1 MAPQIFLSN
10 NSSSS
15 VNINATKNPTF
26 QHITAAA
33 STSTVDQI
41 FADGCNSIVER
52 FRRGELDKYT
62 AYFLL
67 AKAAICDNPKDTE
80 RLLSKVAPILPTLDR
95 EVGIALTPSVKRAHQ
110 HQGGREQVGA
120 KANALLVNRREFQHL
135 EEETPGYP
143 AKRQRMMVELDLSNL
158 VHPDNNRRLTEI
170 SPSLQRTVDVLASWS
185 TDVKEVKRRFINH
198 PGCPEF
204 PHTEWDNII
213 AGRPVDLGVV
223 LSDDGRSQT
232 VTTSSDWIRAW
243 MRLAKAYRFA
253 FPRRTEELRAYEEYI
268 INKFDSSH
276 VPYHFR
282 VINFDKAVRK
292 RVGSRRDLELSDFQ
306 KFEDLDISYFHQMGG
321 TTARRKWKRTLTP
334 RRGLHPPKERSGGR
348 RAAVGTPASAY
359 LPLRYAITFI
369 PAMSKDVA
377 LPTITPMSMMKRCR
391 VTVCDDIGQHDSVR
405 QRVNFGNSALKFR
418 YFIIGSP
425 CILVGRRSYLIF
437 PVNSVVLMRNSP
449 ELQVLV
455 VWGVLKSHSRKHE
468 GQLSNKGSMKTHPK
482 G

>member
-1 MAPQIFLSN
+1 LFSTDDMLARRGQNGEVMSRPWHNPDSDQCVIRVAESISPDTKTRLTFHPTACQLRPSHHLAMAPQIFLSN

-41 FADGCNSIVER
+41 FADECNSIVER

-80 RLLSKVAPILPTLDR
+80 RLLSKVAPILDR

-110 HQGGREQVGA
+110 HQGGREQVEA

-135 EEETPGYP
+135 EEETPEYP
-143 AKRQRMMVELDLSNL
+143 AKRQRMTVELDLSNL

-185 TDVKEVKRRFINH
+185 TDVEEVKRRFIIH

-232 VTTSSDWIRAW
+232 VTTFTDWNRAW
-243 MRLAKAYRFA
+243 MQLAKAYRFA
-253 FPRRTEELRAYEEYI
+253 FPHRTEELRAYEEYI
-268 INKFDSSH
+268 INKFDSNH

-282 VINFDKAVRK
+282 IINFDKAVRK

-306 KFEDLDISYFHQMGG
+306 KFQDLHTSYFSPHG
-321 TTARRKWKRTLTP
+321 RNYRS
-334 RRGLHPPKERSGGR
+334 KEVEEDSDSASRVTSTKGKKR
-348 RAAVGTPASAY
+348 RALCRRWNSGICMFTSSICDYIHACNVQGCGSTDHHAY
-359 LPLRYAITFI
+359 EHDE
-369 PAMSKDVA
+369 AM
-377 LPTITPMSMMKRCR
+377 
-391 VTVCDDIGQHDSVR
+391 
-405 QRVNFGNSALKFR
+405 
-418 YFIIGSP
+418 
-425 CILVGRRSYLIF
+425 
-437 PVNSVVLMRNSP
+437 
-449 ELQVLV
+449 
-455 VWGVLKSHSRKHE
+455 
-468 GQLSNKGSMKTHPK
+468 
-482 G
+482 